1 MRRVNYKN
9 DGVSM
14 EPSGNQIIKLPALL
28 VDQIAAGEVVER
40 PSSVVKELVENSLDA
55 GSSLIDVEL
64 QDGGKRLIQVT
75 DDGQGIEPT
84 QLPLALESHAT
95 SKLKVAEDLHRILT
109 LGFRGEALASIASV
123 ATVEIASRTI
133 KEDVAHRVH
142 GSDGKI
148 ESQSPVAMRPG
159 TRVSVKDLFSAV
171 PARRRFLK
179 ASSAEVARCSAALK
193 GAALAHP
200 TVGFSLTHDGRTV
213 LKYPADQSL
222 LERISEVLGSDVGTR
237 MISVSSDDG
246 VSGWVA
252 RPDLQRRNGDGI
264 WTFLNGRPLRDR
276 VLQHAV
282 REGFRGF
289 QIPGQYPI
297 AVVGVE
303 LDPAEV
309 DVNVHPSK
317 LEVRFRD
324 REGVHRRIR
333 RAIRSAL
340 ETAGSVPNLP
350 LEDSALPDLI
360 PAAGQIAVAS
370 AGVSA
375 DRVVER
381 VASYGDPLATGDPL
395 SAGDSSTSG
404 SREALVERPNLV
416 SDSVRVFQVRDS
428 FLVLEESDGLRVIDQ
443 HALHEKIL
451 YEKILA
457 AREQGTLCQGLLVPE
472 PVPLDPDQWSLFV
485 EYKQALTE
493 LGLEADEFGDGVA
506 LVRAVPQGFESS
518 DPADLLR
525 EVLVKFES
533 VRSFGAAPPDLRERL
548 LQTMACKAA
557 VKAGQPLSPEA
568 QEDLVKGREQAFQPW
583 NCPHGRPSE
592 LFISWQEL
600 ERRFDRK

>member
-1 MRRVNYKN
+1 V
-9 DGVSM
+9 
-14 EPSGNQIIKLPALL
+14 
-28 VDQIAAGEVVER
+28 
-40 PSSVVKELVENSLDA
+40 
-55 GSSLIDVEL
+55 
-64 QDGGKRLIQVT
+64 
-75 DDGQGIEPT
+75 
-84 QLPLALESHAT
+84 
-95 SKLKVAEDLHRILT
+95 
-109 LGFRGEALASIASV
+109 
-123 ATVEIASRTI
+123 
-133 KEDVAHRVH
+133 
-142 GSDGKI
+142 
-148 ESQSPVAMRPG
+148 QSPIAMRPG
-159 TRVSVKDLFSAV
+159 TRVAVKDLFSAV

-179 ASSAEVARCSAALK
+179 ASSAEVARCSASLK

-222 LERISEVLGSDVGTR
+222 SERISEVLGSEIGGR
-237 MISVSSDDG
+237 MIAVSGDDG

-289 QIPGQYPI
+289 QIPGQYPV
-297 AVVGVE
+297 AVVGIE
-303 LDPAEV
+303 LDPGEV

-317 LEVRFRD
+317 LEVRFRN
-324 REGVHRRIR
+324 REDVHRKIR

-340 ETAGSVPNLP
+340 ESAGSVPSLP
-350 LEDSALPDLI
+350 LEDPALPDLI
-360 PAAGQIAVAS
+360 PVAGHVEM
-370 AGVSA
+370 VSS
-375 DRVVER
+375 DVNGERVVER
-381 VASYGDPLATGDPL
+381 VAPFGDPVACADPL
-395 SAGDSSTSG
+395 ITG

-416 SDSVRVFQVRDS
+416 RDSVRVFQVRDS
-428 FLVLEESDGLRVIDQ
+428 FLVLEENDGLRVIDQ

-451 YEKILA
+451 YEKILV

-485 EYKQALTE
+485 EYKEALAE
-493 LGLEADEFGDGVA
+493 LGLEAEEFGDGVA

-533 VRSFGAAPPDLRERL
+533 VRSSGAALPDLRERL

-568 QEDLVKGREQAFQPW
+568 QEDLIQGREQAFQPW

>member
-1 MRRVNYKN
+1 
-9 DGVSM
+9 M

-40 PSSVVKELVENSLDA
+40 PSSVVKELIENSLDA

-64 QDGGKRLIQVT
+64 EDGGKRLIQVT
-75 DDGQGIEPT
+75 DDGQGIERS
-84 QLPLALESHAT
+84 QLPLALTSHAT

-109 LGFRGEALASIASV
+109 LGFRGEALASIAAV
-123 ATVEIASRTI
+123 ATVEIASRTAA
-133 KEDVAHRVH
+133 EDVAHRVQ
-142 GSDGKI
+142 GSEGTI
-148 ESQSPVAMRPG
+148 EIQSPIAMRPG
-159 TRVSVKDLFSAV
+159 TRVAVKDLFSAV

-222 LERISEVLGSDVGTR
+222 SERISEVLGSEIGGR
-237 MISVSSDDG
+237 MIAVSGDDG

-282 REGFRGF
+282 REGYRGF
-289 QIPGQYPI
+289 QIPGQYPV
-297 AVVGVE
+297 AVVGIE
-303 LDPAEV
+303 LDPGEV

-317 LEVRFRD
+317 LEVRFRN
-324 REGVHRRIR
+324 REDVHRKIR

-340 ETAGSVPNLP
+340 ESAGSVPSLP

-360 PAAGQIAVAS
+360 PAAGHVEL
-370 AGVSA
+370 VSS
-375 DRVVER
+375 DVNGERVVER
-381 VASYGDPLATGDPL
+381 AAPFGDPVACADPL
-395 SAGDSSTSG
+395 ITG

-416 SDSVRVFQVRDS
+416 RDSIRVFQVRDS
-428 FLVLEESDGLRVIDQ
+428 FLVLEENDGLRVIDQ

-451 YEKILA
+451 YEKILV

-485 EYKQALTE
+485 EYKEALAE
-493 LGLEADEFGDGVA
+493 LGLEAEEFGDGVA

-533 VRSFGAAPPDLRERL
+533 VRSSGAALPDLRERL

-568 QEDLVKGREQAFQPW
+568 QEDLIQGREQAFQPW